1 MKRWLKKHTV
11 LFYQK
16 INDPYERNGF
26 GLVKS
31 KCEMMGVW
39 LRLHLCFGYFGG
51 FLGYF
56 VLVGLIL
63 LVSPFPLCN
72 IYAKRLSKLNEV
84 VKTATCLTNPHNK
97 QSKAQ
102 IFRRLEGSALPSG
115 IPKSYLMNSS
125 WHPFFWADFWKI
137 TWNKNKYGRRSR
149 TLAFSREFSFRSKFF
164 GESLNNKT

>member
-1 MKRWLKKHTV
+1 MTFLSVMKLLLKKHTV

-56 VLVGLIL
+56 GLVGLIL
-63 LVSPFPLCN
+63 LFSPFPLCN

-102 IFRRLEGSALPSG
+102 IFRRLEGSGLPSG

-125 WHPFFWADFWKI
+125 WPRVFELIFDKWPEIETNMTGPCPADI
-137 TWNKNKYGRRSR
+137 PNVG
-149 TLAFSREFSFRSKFF
+149 L
-164 GESLNNKT
+164 LV